1 MRTSGFSQEFVKNKE
16 YSSIKEL
23 CRQSPVLVINTPC
36 GVGRYRFDML
46 TYDNKDRLVLK
57 YKLLNDKKFKDTNR
71 IEYVLG
77 KFYYLSAKQFLYAFK
92 HYANSW

>member
-1 MRTSGFSQEFVKNKE
+1 MRTSSFNQEFVKNKD

-23 CRQSPVLVINTPC
+23 CCQSPVLVISTPC

-46 TYDNKDRLVLK
+46 TYDKKDRLVLK

-92 HYANSW
+92 HYANS

>member
-57 YKLLNDKKFKDTNR
+57 YKLLNDKKFKDTNH

-92 HYANSW
+92 HYANS

>member
-46 TYDNKDRLVLK
+46 TYDNKERLVSK

-92 HYANSW
+92 HYANS

>member
-1 MRTSGFSQEFVKNKE
+1 MRTSGFSQGFVKNKE

-92 HYANSW
+92 HYANS

>member
-1 MRTSGFSQEFVKNKE
+1 MRTSSFIPGVVKYKE
-16 YSSIKEL
+16 YASIKEL

-46 TYDNKDRLVLK
+46 TYDNKDRLILK
-57 YKLLNDKKFKDTNR
+57 YRLIKDKKFKDTDR

-77 KFYYLSAKQFLYAFK
+77 KFEYLSAKQFLYAFK
-92 HYANSW
+92 HYANS

>member
-1 MRTSGFSQEFVKNKE
+1 MNKISQKINDSSK
-16 YSSIKEL
+16 SSHQSIKAL
-23 CRQSPVLVINTPC
+23 CNQSPFLIINTPC

-46 TYDNKDRLVLK
+46 TYDNKDRLILK
-57 YKLLNDKKFKDTNR
+57 YRLIKDKKFKDTDR

-92 HYANSW
+92 HYANS

>member
-92 HYANSW
+92 HYANS